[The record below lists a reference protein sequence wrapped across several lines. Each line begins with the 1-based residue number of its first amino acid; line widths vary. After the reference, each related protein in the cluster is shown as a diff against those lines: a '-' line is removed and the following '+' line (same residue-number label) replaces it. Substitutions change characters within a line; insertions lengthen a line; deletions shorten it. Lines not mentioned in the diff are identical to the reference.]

1 MVLAVWKKAL
11 AACAML
17 VSTSSGQAQSPQTD
31 ATPKSGSGATNSAP
45 PTAIV
50 TGLAAPA
57 QREELPPPRAENK
70 PPPGP
75 PQPPAIMVPSP
86 SCLSKEELEC
96 LKKRR
101 KYGFPD
107 QFIAL
112 PLGHSVYEHFGIQV
126 RNGVIGRM
134 IFNHYDFIG
143 DTDQLNQRGRDKL
156 CEIAALA
163 ARYEGGILIERTTLT
178 PQLDEARRKLVAKE
192 LAEIGG
198 AGLAARVVVGR
209 PSTLGLQGKEIEL
222 IQGNFLY
229 QTRNG
234 GVSATGAGGSPAGGA
249 AGQGAGATGTGAV
262 SPGGTI
268 P

>member
-1 MVLAVWKKAL
+1 MVLAAWKKAL

-17 VSTSSGQAQSPQTD
+17 VSTSSGQAQLPQTD
-31 ATPKSGSGATNSAP
+31 VTPKSGTGATNAAP
-45 PTAIV
+45 PRAIV
-50 TGLAAPA
+50 TGLDAPA
-57 QREELPPPRAENK
+57 QPEELPPPRAEVK
-70 PPPGP
+70 LPPGP
-75 PQPPAIMVPSP
+75 PQAPIVVPAAP
-86 SCLSKEELEC
+86 CLSREELEC

-107 QFIAL
+107 QFIAP
-112 PLGHSVYEHFGIQV
+112 PLGHSVYEHFGTQV

-156 CEIAALA
+156 SEMAVLA

-178 PQLDEARRKLVAKE
+178 PQLDEARRKRVARE

-222 IQGNFLY
+222 IQGNLLY

-234 GVSATGAGGSPAGGA
+234 GASATGAGGSPAGGA
-249 AGQGAGATGTGAV
+249 AGQGAGTTGTGAV
-262 SPGGTI
+262 SPGGTV